1 MINSGIAP
9 LHNGN
14 EIVMFTDSKTIR
26 SIQGHQDLPSL
37 YSWYSEDPNKNHLGM
52 MSLWEQKTTRPTGI
66 IDELLKSKSTL
77 EVNGF
82 DGKVSYDLPV
92 EEFNGCQTVK
102 DMSSQIKPGIDG
114 STFKIVLNKAF
125 TTGDV
130 LGYDKFYGEQITV
143 TDEEAVELVDGG
155 FEHTVQLVTK
165 DKNTWFQESNLQK
178 GISYYKISHNI
189 QGERGT
195 NYSNVDFPDM
205 VGTMTVE
212 FQLGSATGVEMYVTA
227 NADSKNLDYATA
239 SSKQFLDKIQ
249 SQYQGNDLVV
259 LADVM
264 VNAGGEKTLNPR
276 KTRIGSTL
284 EWLTLQELQKLTN
297 SKLLWQKGGEIRNT
311 NGHTRLNE
319 GLWHQMR
326 RGTIAKYAKRGGI
339 TRQHLLDAGAFIYRG
354 NQFLPYEDRQLT
366 FVCGREAF
374 KNILE
379 IFAEEVRLQNA
390 FLGNAGWLGADRNV
404 PNPVGNAND
413 PMNLSYGL
421 IRFTKVFIAG
431 LGHLQIKHD
440 ASLDVMGI
448 DGVDRLHR
456 GSNPDGLAPTTYSVM
471 ILDVASQEYSNNR
484 TLPKGTKLVE
494 GGNEKANTYIVK
506 PEGDMTYW
514 GHSNGRYSMF
524 KSGDIMSNYKQR
536 GSEFWCWNVMDILM
550 LDPSRVYMIEL
561 DEAAFNGFN

>member
-1 MINSGIAP
+1 MKQQGIEA
-9 LHNGN
+9 LHNGR
-14 EIVMFTDSKTIR
+14 EVVMFTNSKTVR
-26 SIQGHQDLPSL
+26 SIQGHQDLPSM
-37 YSWYSEDPNKNHLGM
+37 YSWYTEDPNKNHLGM

-66 IDELLKSKSTL
+66 IDELLKSKATI
-77 EVNGF
+77 EVNGH

-92 EEFNGCQTVK
+92 EEFDGCQTVK
-102 DMSSQIKPGIDG
+102 DMSHQINPGIDG
-114 STFKIVLNKAF
+114 DTFKIVLNKAF

-130 LGYDKFYGEQITV
+130 LTYDRMYGEQITV
-143 TDEEAVELVDGG
+143 VDEEPVELVDGG

-165 DKNTWFQESNLQK
+165 DKNTWFLPANLQK
-178 GISYYKISHNI
+178 GISYCKVSHNI

-195 NYSNVDFPDM
+195 NYSNVDFPNQ
-205 VGTMTVE
+205 VGTMRVE
-212 FQLGSATGVEMYVTA
+212 FQLGAATGVEMYVTSM
-227 NADSKNLDYATA
+227 ADAKSLDYATA
-239 SSKQFLDKIQ
+239 SSKNFLQKVVD
-249 SQYQGNDLVV
+249 QYQGNDMVIM
-259 LADVM
+259 ADVIR
-264 VNAGGEKTLNPR
+264 NAGGEATPNWR
-276 KTRIGSTL
+276 TARIGSTL

-311 NGHTRLNE
+311 NGHTRMNE

-326 RGTIAKYAKRGGI
+326 RGTISKYAKRGGI

-374 KNILE
+374 KNILD

-390 FLGNAGWLGADRNV
+390 RLGGAGFLGDDRNI

-431 LGHLQIKHD
+431 LGHLSIKHD
-440 ASLDVMGI
+440 PSLDVMGI

-471 ILDVASQEYSNNR
+471 ILDVASQEYSNNKQ
-484 TLPKGTKLVE
+484 LPQGTKLIEE
-494 GGNEKANTYIVK
+494 GNNKSNVYLVK

-514 GHSNGRYSMF
+514 GYSNGRYSLN
-524 KSGDIMSNYKQR
+524 KSGDILSSYKQR

-550 LDPSRVYMIEL
+550 IDPSRVYMIEL